1 MKIDIYT
8 DTYNPEVNGV
18 VTCINVLKKG
28 IREKGN
34 KVNIFAPKVPGYKDL
49 EKGVYRISSL
59 KVIDEI
65 EQRMALPLPT
75 KHFGRALLSS
85 PEIIH
90 AHSMGPLGTL
100 GLILAKTRKVPFVFS
115 YHMMIM
121 EYIHYFFGGKILKR
135 WIVKRFVRFYCNLA
149 DWIIVPSVKL
159 ENELRG
165 WGVNKPISVVPN
177 GVDLSKFNGDGQYLI
192 KRGFVQ
198 KGDRVLL
205 YVGRIAKEKNLGFL
219 VKLFPKIQ
227 KIYPKMKM
235 VIVGDGPEL
244 KNLKRMVPVSQR
256 GIVFTGLV
264 KPAEVAEVYA
274 CGDVFVFSSK
284 SEVHPYSILE
294 ALAGGLPIVVLKD
307 DAHEKMVRDGY
318 NGYIA
323 DSQESF
329 VEAICKMVDGSSRE
343 KFGENS
349 KKIAKEHFSAEI
361 SINNHLKIFAEVLQ
375 NYRKYEEDLKGGGIF
390 SLTTLKEKIRSLV
403 RI

>member
-28 IREKGN
+28 IRERGN

-49 EKGVYRISSL
+49 EKGVYRISSM

-75 KHFGRALLSS
+75 RHFGRALLST
-85 PEIIH
+85 PNIIH
-90 AHSMGPLGTL
+90 AHSLGPLGTL
-100 GLILAKTRKVPFVFS
+100 GLILAKTRRVPFVFS

-121 EYIHYFFGGKILKR
+121 EYVHYLFGGRILKP
-135 WIVKRFVRFYCNLA
+135 WILKRFVRFYCNLA
-149 DWIIVPSVKL
+149 DWIIVPSTKL
-159 ENELRG
+159 ENELRS
-165 WGVNKPISVVPN
+165 WGVKKPISVVPN

-192 KRGFVQ
+192 KRGYVK

-219 VKLFPKIQ
+219 IKLFPKIQ

-244 KNLKRMVPVSQR
+244 GKLKKMVPASQHS
-256 GIVFTGLV
+256 IVFTGLV
-264 KPAEVAEVYA
+264 MPSEIAEVYA
-274 CGDVFVFSSK
+274 CGDIFVFSSK

-307 DAHEKMVRDGY
+307 DAHEKMIRDGY
-318 NGYIA
+318 NGYIC
-323 DSQESF
+323 DSQDSF
-329 VEAICKMVDGSSRE
+329 AEAICKIVNSGSTE

-349 KKIAKEHFSAEI
+349 KKIAKKHFSAEI
-361 SINNHLKIFAEVLQ
+361 SLKNHFEVFNKVLQ
-375 NYRKYEEDLKGGGIF
+375 NHRRDDEGLKGGGIF
-390 SLTTLKEKIRSLV
+390 SLTALKEKIRSLV

>member
-28 IREKGN
+28 IRERGN
-34 KVNIFAPKVPGYKDL
+34 KVNIFAPKVPGFKDL

-219 VKLFPKIQ
+219 IKLFPKIQ
-227 KIYPKMKM
+227 KIYPKIKM

-244 KNLKRMVPVSQR
+244 GKLKKMVPASQN
-256 GIVFTGLV
+256 GIIFTGLV
-264 KPAEVAEVYA
+264 DPSEVAEVYP
-274 CGDVFVFSSK
+274 CGDIFVFASK

-307 DAHEKMVRDGY
+307 DAFDKMIRDGY

-323 DSQESF
+323 DSQDSF
-329 VEAICKMVDGSSRE
+329 VESICKIVNSRIKE
-343 KFGENS
+343 EFGENS
-349 KKIAKEHFSAEI
+349 KKIAKRHFSAEI
-361 SINNHLKIFAEVLQ
+361 SLKNHFDVFNKVLQ
-375 NYRKYEEDLKGGGIF
+375 NNRKDDEGLNGGGIF
-390 SLTTLKEKIRSLV
+390 SLTILKEKIRSLV